1 LNFIK
6 RQVLQKRKKKK
17 GYCILLY
24 LVTDHT
30 TDSWLKVF
38 ITMYVVQLLF
48 HFLKCCI
55 ACYVIYKQAYLD
67 H

>member
-38 ITMYVVQLLF
+38 ITMYVYTNK
-48 HFLKCCI
+48 HIWIIKSK
-55 ACYVIYKQAYLD
+55 KQT
-67 H
+67 